1 MKKILTV
8 FCFIFLLFS
17 SGCELLQKEFMG
29 RYGLKNCSFELTSV
43 NADIY
48 PNYSNLYKSYAII
61 NMNIRVDNPNSY
73 KVILDRMLFDL
84 LINDK
89 AVLRDIENTTKRD
102 VDPGSSMTF
111 SIAVKVTYDEVNNA
125 ADGLFEGIKEGNVDY
140 KLDATV
146 FFDSEVTSFSYKTT
160 IKEGKI

>member
-1 MKKILTV
+1 
-8 FCFIFLLFS
+8 
-17 SGCELLQKEFMG
+17 MG
-29 RYGLKNCSFELTSV
+29 RYGLKNCTFELTSV

-61 NMNIRVDNPNSY
+61 NLNIRVDNPNSY
-73 KVILDRMLFDL
+73 EVILDRMLFDL

-89 AVLRDIENTTKRD
+89 PVVKDIENNTKRN
-102 VDPGSSMTF
+102 VDPGGTLNF
-111 SIAVKVTYDEVNNA
+111 GIAVKVTYDEVNNA
-125 ADGLFEGIKEGNVDY
+125 SDGLFEGIKNGSVGY

-146 FFDSEVTSFSYKTT
+146 FFDSEVTSFNYKTT